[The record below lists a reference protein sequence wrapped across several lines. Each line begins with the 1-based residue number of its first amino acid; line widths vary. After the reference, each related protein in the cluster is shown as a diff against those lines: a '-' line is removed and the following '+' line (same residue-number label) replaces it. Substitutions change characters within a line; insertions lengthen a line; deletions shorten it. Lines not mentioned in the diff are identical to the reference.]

1 MLVSNSHTY
10 NRETWIDKL
19 WAKLYQTWLYAIGDH
34 KNANVFKSYRHLINS
49 IENYDESLFEC
60 YEIKYK
66 IQNECNQ
73 NLYMYNMA
81 KIALKTMIESSQ
93 NRRDI
98 TPTQY
103 SVIQNWERTK
113 AQYEYSV
120 TRLNAI
126 TNIFNETQ
134 NSLFILYQNK
144 LNIELSDDMHK
155 ISQRMKEIKI
165 EDINKVINDCNNKLN
180 STAQTVQSNAMK
192 MKEYENK
199 TNLDGFNKQ
208 FQDRQKYTDLNSLLD
223 VLESE
228 PRIPV

>member
-1 MLVSNSHTY
+1 
-10 NRETWIDKL
+10 
-19 WAKLYQTWLYAIGDH
+19 
-34 KNANVFKSYRHLINS
+34 
-49 IENYDESLFEC
+49 
-60 YEIKYK
+60 
-66 IQNECNQ
+66 
-73 NLYMYNMA
+73 
-81 KIALKTMIESSQ
+81 
-93 NRRDI
+93 
-98 TPTQY
+98 
-103 SVIQNWERTK
+103 
-113 AQYEYSV
+113 
-120 TRLNAI
+120 
-126 TNIFNETQ
+126 
-134 NSLFILYQNK
+134 
-144 LNIELSDDMHK
+144 MHK